1 MIALEQALTSAEPE
15 RYVRTFIDG
24 GAPMAALLHEAVR
37 RRIAAEYPAQLL
49 DAIGETVGSEFPP
62 RMPAVPLPGIDGSF
76 PSLDEPLSERELQ
89 VLRLISA
96 GLPNRQIAQ
105 ELVITEGTV
114 KTHAHSIYSKLAVHN
129 RTEAVARARELELL
143 N

>member
-1 MIALEQALTSAEPE
+1 
-15 RYVRTFIDG
+15 
-24 GAPMAALLHEAVR
+24 MATLLHEAVR

-49 DAIGETVGSEFPP
+49 DAIGETIGFDFTPSK
-62 RMPAVPLPGIDGSF
+62 PAAPLLGIDP

-89 VLRLISA
+89 VLHLISA

-114 KTHAHSIYSKLAVHN
+114 KAHAHSIYSKLAVHN

>member
-1 MIALEQALTSAEPE
+1 
-15 RYVRTFIDG
+15 
-24 GAPMAALLHEAVR
+24 MAALLHEAVR